1 MSYFFQR
8 VLSILCCLFLVMPV
22 ISQNTNNIGIGQW
35 RDHLPFNNGN
45 SLAQSINFVYCA
57 TQNGVIIFS
66 KEDNSIERLS
76 RANGLS
82 DINLA
87 CISFD
92 EPSNSLMIGYKN
104 GNLDLVQN
112 NQVINIGDI
121 KRSTV
126 IQGGKTINAI
136 RFFGDRAYICCN
148 FGIVVYDLSKKE
160 IRTTLYPSILNP
172 DIRDVASD
180 GTRIFAAT
188 SKGLFTAN
196 LSNPA
201 LPYYVAWT
209 QDSLLKEKTLGHVT
223 WFDGGIYV
231 SNIVENGINQDT
243 IFNVKNGQLSI
254 LRAGEAYYGIS
265 STPNKMVIT
274 INYGAAIVNVNA
286 DSLQTELIY
295 PSPAP
300 RDAIIDKVYSNIIW
314 IADRD
319 KGLARNQDYSQNTIY
334 EVPGPSSPNA
344 FRIKSSNGTTWVAPG
359 AWDIAYSPLYLI
371 DGVFKFDGVDW
382 STFALPT
389 ATDYLRDVVSL
400 CIDPADANH
409 IYAASWGNGVG
420 EINNGT
426 LVQQFGADNSAIVGI
441 DNYPNDIR
449 VSDLALDSDGNLWVS
464 SSSSA
469 KPLAVKT
476 PSGEWSNFS
485 FNSTVNSQ
493 FLGNMLID
501 SAGLKWIIVQNRG
514 LLVVKTEGTS
524 LSGYKV
530 LNDQIGNGALP
541 SNSVLSMA
549 QDLDGQVW
557 VGTSKGICVFYT
569 PEAIFET
576 GSSNWDAQTIIV
588 DQDGFNQY
596 LLKEEEVT
604 AIAVDGANRKWIGT
618 SKAGIFVVS
627 EDGTQQI
634 AQYTFEN
641 SPLISNTINSLTLD
655 GVSGELFIGT
665 DVGICSFRTDAT
677 TGKETFGHVYAFP
690 NPVEHDY
697 TGTIAISGLVRDAD
711 VKITDV
717 SGNIVYSTVAKGGT
731 AVWNGNLFSGER
743 AATGVYLVFSTNA
756 DGSQTQVTKILFIN

>member
-8 VLSILCCLFLVMPV
+8 VLSILCCLFIVTPV

-45 SLAQSINFVYCA
+45 SIAQSTNFIYCA
-57 TQNGVIIFS
+57 TQNGVIIFN

-87 CISFD
+87 CLSFD

-104 GNLDLVQN
+104 GNVDLVQN

-126 IQGGKTINAI
+126 IQGGKTINSI

-148 FGIVVYDLSKKE
+148 FGIVVYDLSKNE
-160 IRTTLYPSILNP
+160 IKTTLYPSILNP

-188 SKGLFTAN
+188 SKGLYTAN
-196 LSNPA
+196 LSDPA

-209 QDSLLKEKTLGHVT
+209 QDTLLKEKTLGHLT

-231 SNIVENGINQDT
+231 SNIIENGINQDT

-265 STPNKMVIT
+265 STPNKMAIT
-274 INYGAAIVNVNA
+274 INYGVAIVNA
-286 DSLQTELIY
+286 SSLQMELIY

-300 RDAIIDKVYSNIIW
+300 RDAVVDKVNSNIIW
-314 IADRD
+314 IADKD

-334 EVPGPSSPNA
+334 KVPGPSSPNA

-426 LVQQFGADNSAIVGI
+426 LVQQFGAANSALVGI

-449 VSDLALDSDGNLWVS
+449 ISDLALDSDGNLWVS

-476 PSGEWSNFS
+476 PAGEWSNFS

-501 SAGLKWIIVQNRG
+501 STGLKWMIVQDRG

-541 SNSVLSMA
+541 SNSVLSLA
-549 QDLDGQVW
+549 QDLDGQIW

-569 PEAIFET
+569 PEAIFEN
-576 GSSNWDAQTIIV
+576 GSTNWDSQTIIV

-618 SKAGIFVVS
+618 RKAGIFVVS

-641 SPLISNTINSLTLD
+641 SPLLSNTINSLTLD

-677 TGKETFGHVYAFP
+677 SGTDTFGHVYAFP

-717 SGNIVYSTVAKGGT
+717 SGNIVYSTVANGGT
-731 AVWNGNLFSGER
+731 AVWNGNLFSGQR
-743 AATGVYLVFSTNA
+743 AATGVYLVFCTNA

>member
-8 VLSILCCLFLVMPV
+8 VLSILCFLFLVTSV

-45 SLAQSINFVYCA
+45 CLAQSTNFVYCG

-87 CISFD
+87 CLSFD
-92 EPSNSLMIGYKN
+92 EASNSLMIGYKN

-209 QDSLLKEKTLGHVT
+209 QDTLLKEKKLGHLT

-231 SNIVENGINQDT
+231 SNIIENGINQDT
-243 IFNVKNGQLSI
+243 IYNVKNGQLSI
-254 LRAGEAYYGIS
+254 LRSGEAYYGIS
-265 STPNKMVIT
+265 SNANKMVIT
-274 INYGAAIVNVNA
+274 INFGVAIVTA
-286 DSLQTELIY
+286 ETLQMELIY

-300 RDAIIDKVYSNIIW
+300 RDAIVDKVYSNIIW
-314 IADRD
+314 IADKD

-334 EVPGPSSPNA
+334 KVPGPSSPNA

-359 AWDIAYSPLYLI
+359 AWDVAYSPLYLI

-382 STFALPT
+382 STIVLPT

-400 CIDPADANH
+400 CVDPADANH

-420 EINNGT
+420 EINNGA
-426 LVQQFGADNSAIVGI
+426 LVQQFGAANSALVGI

-449 VSDLALDSDGNLWVS
+449 ISDLALDSEGNLWVS

-476 PSGEWSNFS
+476 PAGEWSNFS

-493 FLGNMLID
+493 FLGNMMID
-501 SAGLKWIIVQNRG
+501 SAGLKWMIVQDRG
-514 LLVVKTEGTS
+514 LLVVKTDGTS
-524 LSGYKV
+524 LSSYKV

-541 SNSVLSMA
+541 SNSVLSLA
-549 QDLDGQVW
+549 QDLDGQIW

-569 PEAIFET
+569 PEAIFEN
-576 GSSNWDAQTIIV
+576 GSTNWDAQTIII

-618 SKAGIFVVS
+618 RKAGIFVVS

-641 SPLISNTINSLTLD
+641 SPLLSNTINSLTLD

-677 TGKETFGHVYAFP
+677 TGTETFGHVYAFP

-697 TGTIAISGLVRDAD
+697 TGTIAISGLVRDAN

-717 SGNIVYSTVAKGGT
+717 SGNLVYSTVANGGT
-731 AVWNGNLFSGER
+731 AVWNGNLFSGQR
-743 AATGVYLVFSTNA
+743 AATGVYLVFCTNA

>member
-45 SLAQSINFVYCA
+45 SLAQSTNFVYCA

-112 NQVINIGDI
+112 NQVTNIGDI

-223 WFDGGIYV
+223 WFDEGIYV
-231 SNIVENGINQDT
+231 SNIIENGINQDT

-274 INYGAAIVNVNA
+274 INYGAAIVNA

-485 FNSTVNSQ
+485 FNSNVNSQ

-524 LSGYKV
+524 LSGFKV

-541 SNSVLSMA
+541 SNSVLSLA

-569 PEAIFET
+569 PEAIFEN
-576 GSSNWDAQTIIV
+576 GSTNWDAQTIVV

-641 SPLISNTINSLTLD
+641 SPLLSNTINSLTLD

-677 TGKETFGHVYAFP
+677 TGNETFGHVYAFP

-697 TGTIAISGLVRDAD
+697 TGTIAVSGLVRDAD

>member
-1 MSYFFQR
+1 MSYYFQR
-8 VLSILCCLFLVMPV
+8 VLTIILILFIVTPV
-22 ISQNTNNIGIGQW
+22 VCQNTNNIGVGQW

-45 SLAQSINFVYCA
+45 SIAQSTNFVYCA
-57 TQNGVIIFS
+57 TQNGVIILS

-87 CISFD
+87 CLSFD
-92 EPSNSLMIGYKN
+92 EPSNTLMIGYKN

-126 IQGGKTINAI
+126 VQGGKTINAI

-160 IRTTLYPSILNP
+160 IKTTLYPSILNP

-196 LSNPA
+196 LSDPA

-209 QDSLLKEKTLGHVT
+209 QDTLLKEKTLGHLT
-223 WFDGGIYV
+223 WFDEGIYV
-231 SNIVENGINQDT
+231 SNIIDNGINQDT

-254 LRAGEAYYGIS
+254 LRSGEAYYGIS
-265 STPNKMVIT
+265 SNANKMVIT
-274 INYGAAIVNVNA
+274 INFGVAIVNA
-286 DSLQTELIY
+286 DSLQMELIY

-300 RDAIIDKVYSNIIW
+300 RDAIVDQLYSNIIW
-314 IADRD
+314 VADKD
-319 KGLARNQDYSQNTIY
+319 KGLARNQDYSQNIIFK
-334 EVPGPSSPNA
+334 VPGPSSPNA

-359 AWDIAYSPLYLI
+359 AWDVAYSPLYLI

-382 STFALPT
+382 STFPLPT

-400 CIDPADANH
+400 CIDPADVNH

-420 EINNGT
+420 EINNGV

-485 FNSTVNSQ
+485 FNSIVNSQ

-501 SAGLKWIIVQNRG
+501 NAGLKWMIVQDRG
-514 LLVVKTEGTS
+514 LLVVKTDGTS

-541 SNSVLSMA
+541 SNSVLSLA
-549 QDLDGQVW
+549 QDLDGQIW

-569 PEAIFET
+569 PEAIFEN
-576 GSSNWDAQTIIV
+576 GANNWDAQTIIIG
-588 DQDGFNQY
+588 QDGFNQY

-618 SKAGIFVVS
+618 RKAGIFVVS

-641 SPLISNTINSLTLD
+641 SPLLSNTISSLTID

-677 TGKETFGHVYAFP
+677 TGTETFGHVYAFP

-731 AVWNGNLFSGER
+731 AVWNGNLFSGQR

>member
-1 MSYFFQR
+1 MSVFFQR
-8 VLSILCCLFLVMPV
+8 ILIIFFSFFSVTSA

-45 SLAQSINFVYCA
+45 SIAQSTNFVYCS
-57 TQNGVIIFS
+57 TQNGVIIFN

-87 CISFD
+87 CLSFD

-160 IRTTLYPSILNP
+160 IKTTLYPSILNP

-201 LPYYVAWT
+201 LPNYVAWT
-209 QDSLLKEKTLGHVT
+209 QDTLLKEKTLGHLT
-223 WFDGGIYV
+223 WFNEGIYV
-231 SNIVENGINQDT
+231 SNIIENGINQDT

-254 LRAGEAYYGIS
+254 LMSGEIYYGIS
-265 STPNKMVIT
+265 SNATKMVVT
-274 INYGAAIVNVNA
+274 FKYGVIIL
-286 DSLQTELIY
+286 DSETLQLETIY
-295 PSPAP
+295 PSPLP
-300 RDAIIDKVYSNIIW
+300 RDAIVDKQFNKMFWV
-314 IADRD
+314 ADNE
-319 KGLARNQDYSQNTIY
+319 KGLVRAQEFNNNTVFK
-334 EVPGPSSPNA
+334 VPGPTSPNA

-359 AWDIAYSPLYLI
+359 AWDVAYSPLYLI

-382 STFALPT
+382 STIVLPT
-389 ATDYLRDVVSL
+389 VTDYLRDVVSL

-420 EINNGT
+420 EINSGA
-426 LVQQFGADNSAIVGI
+426 LVQQFGAANSALVGI

-449 VSDLALDSDGNLWVS
+449 ISDLALDAEGNLWVS

-476 PSGEWSNFS
+476 PAGEWSNFS

-501 SAGLKWIIVQNRG
+501 SSGLKWMIVQDRG

-541 SNSVLSMA
+541 SNSVLSLA
-549 QDLDGQVW
+549 QDLDGQIW

-576 GSSNWDAQTIIV
+576 GASNWDAQTIII

-618 SKAGIFVVS
+618 RKAGIFVVS

-641 SPLISNTINSLTLD
+641 SPLLSNTINSLTID

-665 DVGICSFRTDAT
+665 DVGICSF
-677 TGKETFGHVYAFP
+677 FS
-690 NPVEHDY
+690 
-697 TGTIAISGLVRDAD
+697 I
-711 VKITDV
+711 ITKRIT
-717 SGNIVYSTVAKGGT
+717 SKSI
-731 AVWNGNLFSGER
+731 
-743 AATGVYLVFSTNA
+743 
-756 DGSQTQVTKILFIN
+756 QI

>member
-45 SLAQSINFVYCA
+45 SLAQSTNFVYCA
-57 TQNGVIIFS
+57 TQNGVIIFN

-160 IRTTLYPSILNP
+160 IRNTLYPSILNP

-201 LPYYVAWT
+201 LPNYVAWT
-209 QDSLLKEKTLGHVT
+209 QDTLLKEKTLGHLT
-223 WFDGGIYV
+223 WFNEGIYV
-231 SNIVENGINQDT
+231 SNIIENGVNQDT

-254 LRAGEAYYGIS
+254 LMSGEIYYGIS
-265 STPNKMVIT
+265 SNANKMVVT
-274 INYGAAIVNVNA
+274 FKYGVIIL
-286 DSLQTELIY
+286 DSETLQLETIY
-295 PSPAP
+295 PSSSP
-300 RDAIIDKVYSNIIW
+300 RDAIVDKQFNKMFWV
-314 IADRD
+314 ADNE
-319 KGLARNQDYSQNTIY
+319 KGLVRAQEFNNNTVFK
-334 EVPGPSSPNA
+334 VPGPSSPNA

-420 EINNGT
+420 EIKNGT
-426 LVQQFGADNSAIVGI
+426 LIQQFGADNSAIVGI

-485 FNSTVNSQ
+485 FNSNVNSQ

-501 SAGLKWIIVQNRG
+501 SAGLKWMIVQNRG
-514 LLVVKTEGTS
+514 LLVVKTEGIS

-541 SNSVLSMA
+541 SNTVLSLA
-549 QDLDGQVW
+549 QDLDGQIW

-641 SPLISNTINSLTLD
+641 SPLLSNTINSLTID

-697 TGTIAISGLVRDAD
+697 TGIIAISGLVRDAD

>member
-1 MSYFFQR
+1 MSVFIQRILIIFFSFFS
-8 VLSILCCLFLVMPV
+8 VTSV

-45 SLAQSINFVYCA
+45 SIAQSTNFVYCA
-57 TQNGVIIFS
+57 TQNGVIIFN

-87 CISFD
+87 CLSFD

-160 IRTTLYPSILNP
+160 IKTTLYPSILNP

-201 LPYYVAWT
+201 LPNYVAWT
-209 QDSLLKEKTLGHVT
+209 QDTLLKEKTLGHLT
-223 WFDGGIYV
+223 WFNEGIYV
-231 SNIVENGINQDT
+231 SNIIENGINQDT

-254 LRAGEAYYGIS
+254 LMSGEIYYGIS
-265 STPNKMVIT
+265 SNSTKMVVT
-274 INYGAAIVNVNA
+274 FKYGVIIL
-286 DSLQTELIY
+286 DSETLQLETIY
-295 PSPAP
+295 PSSSP
-300 RDAIIDKVYSNIIW
+300 RDAIVDKQFNKMFWV
-314 IADRD
+314 ADD
-319 KGLARNQDYSQNTIY
+319 EKGLVRAQEFNNNTVFK
-334 EVPGPSSPNA
+334 VPGPTSPNA

-359 AWDIAYSPLYLI
+359 AWDVAYSPLYLI

-382 STFALPT
+382 STIVLPT

-420 EINNGT
+420 EINSGA
-426 LVQQFGADNSAIVGI
+426 LVQQFGASNSALVGI

-449 VSDLALDSDGNLWVS
+449 ISDLALDSEGNLWVS

-501 SAGLKWIIVQNRG
+501 SAGLKWMIVQDRG

-541 SNSVLSMA
+541 SNSVLSLA
-549 QDLDGQVW
+549 QDLDGQIW

-576 GSSNWDAQTIIV
+576 GSSNWDAQTIII

-618 SKAGIFVVS
+618 RKAGIFVVS

-641 SPLISNTINSLTLD
+641 SPLLSNTINSLTID

-677 TGKETFGHVYAFP
+677 TGTETFGHVYAFP
-690 NPVEHDY
+690 NPVDHDY

-731 AVWNGNLFSGER
+731 AVWNGNLFSGQR
-743 AATGVYLVFSTNA
+743 AATGVYLVFCTNA

>member
-8 VLSILCCLFLVMPV
+8 VLSILCCLFLVTPL

-45 SLAQSINFVYCA
+45 SIAQSTNFVYCA
-57 TQNGVIIFS
+57 TQNGVIIFN

-87 CISFD
+87 CLSFD

-126 IQGGKTINAI
+126 IQGGKTINSI

-160 IRTTLYPSILNP
+160 IKTTLYPSILNP

-188 SKGLFTAN
+188 SKGLYTAN
-196 LSNPA
+196 LSDPA

-209 QDSLLKEKTLGHVT
+209 QDTLLNDKTLGHLT

-231 SNIVENGINQDT
+231 SNIIENGINQDT
-243 IFNVKNGQLSI
+243 VFNVKNGQLSI
-254 LRAGEAYYGIS
+254 LRSGEAYYGIS

-274 INYGAAIVNVNA
+274 INYGVAIVNA
-286 DSLQTELIY
+286 ESLQMELIY

-300 RDAIIDKVYSNIIW
+300 RDAIVDKVYSNIIW
-314 IADRD
+314 IADKD

-334 EVPGPSSPNA
+334 KVPGPSSPNA

-359 AWDIAYSPLYLI
+359 AWDVAYSPLYLI

-382 STFALPT
+382 STVVLPT

-420 EINNGT
+420 EINSGA
-426 LVQQFGADNSAIVGI
+426 LVQQFGAANSALVGI

-449 VSDLALDSDGNLWVS
+449 ISDLALDSEGNLWVS

-476 PSGEWSNFS
+476 PGGEWSNFS

-501 SAGLKWIIVQNRG
+501 SSGLKWMIVQDRG

-541 SNSVLSMA
+541 SNSVLSLA
-549 QDLDGQVW
+549 QDLDGQIW

-576 GSSNWDAQTIIV
+576 GSTNWDAQTIII

-604 AIAVDGANRKWIGT
+604 AIAVDGANRKWLGT
-618 SKAGIFVVS
+618 RKAGIFVVS

-641 SPLISNTINSLTLD
+641 SPLLSNTINSLTLD

-677 TGKETFGHVYAFP
+677 TGTETFGHVYAFP

-697 TGTIAISGLVRDAD
+697 TGTIAVSGLVRDAD

-717 SGNIVYSTVAKGGT
+717 SGNLVYSTVAKGGT
-731 AVWNGNLFSGER
+731 AVWNGNLFSGQR
-743 AATGVYLVFSTNA
+743 AATGVYIVFCTNA

>member
-1 MSYFFQR
+1 MSVFFQR
-8 VLSILCCLFLVMPV
+8 ILIIFFSFFSVTSV

-45 SLAQSINFVYCA
+45 SIAQSTNFVYCA

-87 CISFD
+87 CLSFD

-160 IRTTLYPSILNP
+160 IKTTLYPSILNP

-201 LPYYVAWT
+201 LPNYVAWT
-209 QDSLLKEKTLGHVT
+209 QDTLLKEKTLGHLT
-223 WFDGGIYV
+223 WFNEGIYV
-231 SNIVENGINQDT
+231 SNIIENGINQDT

-254 LRAGEAYYGIS
+254 LMSGEIYYGIS
-265 STPNKMVIT
+265 SNATKMVVT
-274 INYGAAIVNVNA
+274 FKYGVIIL
-286 DSLQTELIY
+286 DSETLQLETIY
-295 PSPAP
+295 PSSSP
-300 RDAIIDKVYSNIIW
+300 RDAIVDKQFNKMFWV
-314 IADRD
+314 ADD
-319 KGLARNQDYSQNTIY
+319 EKGLVRAQEFNNNTVFK
-334 EVPGPSSPNA
+334 VPGPTSPNA

-359 AWDIAYSPLYLI
+359 AWDVAYSPLYLI

-382 STFALPT
+382 STIVLPT

-420 EINNGT
+420 EINSGA
-426 LVQQFGADNSAIVGI
+426 LVQQFGASNSALVGI

-449 VSDLALDSDGNLWVS
+449 ISDLALDSEGNLWVS

-476 PSGEWSNFS
+476 PAGEWSNFS

-501 SAGLKWIIVQNRG
+501 SAGLKWMIVQDRG

-541 SNSVLSMA
+541 SNSVLSLA
-549 QDLDGQVW
+549 QDLDGQIW

-576 GSSNWDAQTIIV
+576 GASNWDAQTIII

-618 SKAGIFVVS
+618 RKAGIFVVS

-641 SPLISNTINSLTLD
+641 SPLLSNTINSLTID

-677 TGKETFGHVYAFP
+677 TGTETFGHVYAFP

-731 AVWNGNLFSGER
+731 AVWNGNLFSGQR
-743 AATGVYLVFSTNA
+743 AATGVYLVFCTNA

>member
-8 VLSILCCLFLVMPV
+8 VLSILCCLFIVTPV

-45 SLAQSINFVYCA
+45 SIAQSTNFIYCA
-57 TQNGVIIFS
+57 TQNGVIIFN

-87 CISFD
+87 CLSFD

-104 GNLDLVQN
+104 GNVDLVQN

-126 IQGGKTINAI
+126 IQGGKTINSI

-148 FGIVVYDLSKKE
+148 FGIVVYDLSKNE
-160 IRTTLYPSILNP
+160 IKTTLYPSILNP

-188 SKGLFTAN
+188 SKGLYTAN
-196 LSNPA
+196 LSDPA

-209 QDSLLKEKTLGHVT
+209 QDTLLKEKTLGHLT

-231 SNIVENGINQDT
+231 SNIIENGINQDT

-265 STPNKMVIT
+265 STPNKMAIT
-274 INYGAAIVNVNA
+274 INYGVAIVNA
-286 DSLQTELIY
+286 SSLQMELIY

-300 RDAIIDKVYSNIIW
+300 RDAVVDKVNSNIIW
-314 IADRD
+314 IADKD

-334 EVPGPSSPNA
+334 KVPGPSSPNA

-426 LVQQFGADNSAIVGI
+426 LVQQFGAANSALVGI

-449 VSDLALDSDGNLWVS
+449 ISDLALDSDGNLWVS

-476 PSGEWSNFS
+476 PAGEWSNFS

-501 SAGLKWIIVQNRG
+501 SAGLKWMIVQDRG

-541 SNSVLSMA
+541 SNSVLSLA
-549 QDLDGQVW
+549 QDLDGQIW

-569 PEAIFET
+569 PEAIFEN
-576 GSSNWDAQTIIV
+576 GSTNWDSQTIIV

-618 SKAGIFVVS
+618 RKAGIFVVS

-641 SPLISNTINSLTLD
+641 SPLLSNTINSLTLD

-677 TGKETFGHVYAFP
+677 SGTDTFGHVYAFP

-717 SGNIVYSTVAKGGT
+717 SGNIVYSTVANGGT
-731 AVWNGNLFSGER
+731 AVWNGNLFSGQR
-743 AATGVYLVFSTNA
+743 AATGVYLVFCTNA

>member
-8 VLSILCCLFLVMPV
+8 VLSILCFLFLVTSV

-45 SLAQSINFVYCA
+45 CLAQSTNFVYCG

-87 CISFD
+87 CLSFD
-92 EPSNSLMIGYKN
+92 EASNSLMIGYKN

-188 SKGLFTAN
+188 SKGLYTAN

-209 QDSLLKEKTLGHVT
+209 QDTLLKEKTLGHLT

-231 SNIVENGINQDT
+231 SNIIENGINQDT
-243 IFNVKNGQLSI
+243 IYNVKNGQLSI
-254 LRAGEAYYGIS
+254 LRSGEAYYGIS
-265 STPNKMVIT
+265 SNANKMVIT
-274 INYGAAIVNVNA
+274 INFGVAIVTA
-286 DSLQTELIY
+286 ETLQMELIY

-300 RDAIIDKVYSNIIW
+300 RDAIVDKVYSNIIW
-314 IADRD
+314 IADKD

-334 EVPGPSSPNA
+334 KVPGPSSPNA

-359 AWDIAYSPLYLI
+359 AWDVAYSPLYLI

-382 STFALPT
+382 STIVLPT
-389 ATDYLRDVVSL
+389 TTDYLRDVVSL
-400 CIDPADANH
+400 CVDPADANH

-420 EINNGT
+420 EINNGV
-426 LVQQFGADNSAIVGI
+426 LVQQFGAANSAIVGI

-449 VSDLALDSDGNLWVS
+449 VSDLALDSEGNLWVS

-476 PSGEWSNFS
+476 PAGEWSNFS
-485 FNSTVNSQ
+485 FNSIVNSQ

-501 SAGLKWIIVQNRG
+501 SAGLKWMIVQDRG
-514 LLVVKTEGTS
+514 LLVVKTDGTS

-541 SNSVLSMA
+541 SNSVLSLA
-549 QDLDGQVW
+549 QDLDGQIW

-569 PEAIFET
+569 PEAIFEN
-576 GSSNWDAQTIIV
+576 GSTNWDAQTIII

-618 SKAGIFVVS
+618 RKAGIFVVS

-641 SPLISNTINSLTLD
+641 SPLLSNTINSLTLD

-677 TGKETFGHVYAFP
+677 TGTETFGHVYAFP

-697 TGTIAISGLVRDAD
+697 TGTIAISGLVRDAN

-717 SGNIVYSTVAKGGT
+717 SGNLVYSTVANGGT
-731 AVWNGNLFSGER
+731 AVWNGNLFSGQR
-743 AATGVYLVFSTNA
+743 AATGVYLVFCTNA

>member
-1 MSYFFQR
+1 MRVFFQR
-8 VLSILCCLFLVMPV
+8 FLLIFFSVFSVTSV

-45 SLAQSINFVYCA
+45 CIAQSTNFVYCA
-57 TQNGVIIFS
+57 TQNGVIIFN
-66 KEDNSIERLS
+66 KQDNSIERLS

-87 CISFD
+87 CLSFD

-136 RFFGDRAYICCN
+136 RFFGDRAFICCN

-160 IRTTLYPSILNP
+160 IKTTLYPSILNP

-201 LPYYVAWT
+201 LPNYVAWT
-209 QDSLLKEKTLGHVT
+209 QDTLLKEKTLGHLT
-223 WFDGGIYV
+223 WFNDGIYV
-231 SNIVENGINQDT
+231 SNIIENGINQDT

-254 LRAGEAYYGIS
+254 LMSGEIYYGIS
-265 STPNKMVIT
+265 SNATKMVVT
-274 INYGAAIVNVNA
+274 FKYGVIIL
-286 DSLQTELIY
+286 DSETLQLETIY
-295 PSPAP
+295 PSSSP
-300 RDAIIDKVYSNIIW
+300 RDAIVDKQFNKMFWV
-314 IADRD
+314 ADD
-319 KGLARNQDYSQNTIY
+319 EKGLVRAQEFNNNTVFK
-334 EVPGPSSPNA
+334 VPGPTSPNA

-359 AWDIAYSPLYLI
+359 AWDVAYSPLYLI

-382 STFALPT
+382 STIVLPT

-420 EINNGT
+420 EINNGA
-426 LVQQFGADNSAIVGI
+426 LVQQFGASNSALVGI

-449 VSDLALDSDGNLWVS
+449 ISDLALDSEGYLWVS

-469 KPLAVKT
+469 KPLAVKS

-501 SAGLKWIIVQNRG
+501 SGGLKWMIVQDRG

-541 SNSVLSMA
+541 SNSVLSLA
-549 QDLDGQVW
+549 QDLDGQIW

-569 PEAIFET
+569 PDAIFET
-576 GSSNWDAQTIIV
+576 GSSNWDAQTIII

-618 SKAGIFVVS
+618 RKAGIFVVS

-641 SPLISNTINSLTLD
+641 SPLLSNTINSLSID

-677 TGKETFGHVYAFP
+677 TGTETFGHVYAFP

-697 TGTIAISGLVRDAD
+697 NGTIAISGLVRDAD

-731 AVWNGNLFSGER
+731 AVWNGNLYSGQR

>member
-8 VLSILCCLFLVMPV
+8 VLSILCCLFIVTPV

-45 SLAQSINFVYCA
+45 SIAQSTNFIYCA
-57 TQNGVIIFS
+57 TQNGVIIFN

-87 CISFD
+87 CLSFD

-104 GNLDLVQN
+104 GNVDLVQN

-126 IQGGKTINAI
+126 IQGGKTINSI

-148 FGIVVYDLSKKE
+148 FGIVVYDLSKNE
-160 IRTTLYPSILNP
+160 IKTTLYPSILNP

-188 SKGLFTAN
+188 SKGLYTAN
-196 LSNPA
+196 LSDPA

-209 QDSLLKEKTLGHVT
+209 QDTLLKEKTLGHLT

-231 SNIVENGINQDT
+231 SNIIENGINQDT

-265 STPNKMVIT
+265 STPNKMAIT
-274 INYGAAIVNVNA
+274 INYGVAIVNA
-286 DSLQTELIY
+286 SSLQMELIY

-300 RDAIIDKVYSNIIW
+300 RDAVVDKVNSNIIW
-314 IADRD
+314 IADKD

-334 EVPGPSSPNA
+334 KVPGPSSPNA

-426 LVQQFGADNSAIVGI
+426 LVQQFGAANSALVGI

-449 VSDLALDSDGNLWVS
+449 ISDLALDSDGNLWVS

-476 PSGEWSNFS
+476 PAGEWSNFS

-501 SAGLKWIIVQNRG
+501 SAGLKWMIVQDRG

-541 SNSVLSMA
+541 SNSVLSLA
-549 QDLDGQVW
+549 QDLDGQIW

-569 PEAIFET
+569 PEAIFEN
-576 GSSNWDAQTIIV
+576 GSTNWDSQTIIV

-618 SKAGIFVVS
+618 RKAGIFVVS

-641 SPLISNTINSLTLD
+641 SPLLSNTINSLTLD

-677 TGKETFGHVYAFP
+677 SGTDTFGHVYAFP

-697 TGTIAISGLVRDAD
+697 SGTIAISGLVRDAD

-717 SGNIVYSTVAKGGT
+717 SGNIVYSTVANGGT
-731 AVWNGNLFSGER
+731 AVWNGNLFSGQR
-743 AATGVYLVFSTNA
+743 AATGVYLVFCTNA